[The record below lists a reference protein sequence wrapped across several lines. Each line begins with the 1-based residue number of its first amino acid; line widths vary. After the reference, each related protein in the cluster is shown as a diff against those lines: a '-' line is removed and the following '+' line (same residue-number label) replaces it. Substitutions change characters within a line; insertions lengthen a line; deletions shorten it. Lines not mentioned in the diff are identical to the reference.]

1 MKILFDLLVD
11 TLNTGFRVTLQMIIF
26 NIPRAAP
33 LLQNEFNN
41 SALQFAV
48 VGSLYTRLG
57 RYGHLVC
64 SAPGGAR

>member
-33 LLQNEFNN
+33 LLQNKLNN

-48 VGSLYTRLG
+48 VGSLFTV
-57 RYGHLVC
+57 HV
-64 SAPGGAR
+64 S